1 MSIVLCQAPYS
12 VNDGRLLL
20 DQPKMKTI
28 CLWLIPVLILLL
40 LGLNQ
45 VDSKKYQRCE
55 LTRVLVENYNF
66 DKTFISNCKWFAYEF
81 KNFIT
86 KDIMDRDL
94 PGGAREL
101 PGHQENNEEGERK
114 QELWSVPDQQQG
126 LLHRR

>member
-66 DKTFISNCKWFAYEF
+66 DKTFISNCK
-81 KNFIT
+81 
-86 KDIMDRDL
+86 
-94 PGGAREL
+94 
-101 PGHQENNEEGERK
+101 
-114 QELWSVPDQQQG
+114 
-126 LLHRR
+126 